1 MSLSCSCGND
11 YEWYY
16 ALTDLDYSACST
28 STCYGCGKPIK
39 IGDPVAR
46 IIGFEHDEDGEEI
59 NDEILGR
66 MCEPCIDMVDNLKE
80 LGYCLDAN
88 PMYVTK
94 AHAEYLEL
102 LPRRHRTTVKEEK

>member
-1 MSLSCSCGND
+1 MALSCTCGDD

-16 ALTDLDYSACST
+16 ALSDLDYSACS
-28 STCYGCGKPIK
+28 SGICYGCGKQVN

-59 NDEILGR
+59 NNRILGC
-66 MCEPCIDMVDNLKE
+66 MCEPCIDMVDNLKA
-80 LGYCLDAN
+80 LGYCLYAN
-88 PMYVTK
+88 PMFVTE

-102 LPRRHRTTVKEEK
+102 LPPHHRTTNRG